1 MKTYYDE
8 RKHASYTEARL
19 KQLGFPNEDAL
30 LLKIGVYPITYNYP
44 SYNADE
50 QRIEPLG
57 ELSKSADGLSYT
69 QKFAVVDLPSDEV
82 STKEDTKRKEAA
94 KEELASIDAETS
106 RPLRA
111 WVNGTADE
119 FDLKKLYELECRA
132 KKARAVLQGKPEPEC
147 PPYTPGII
155 PAGPQTRPVEVE
167 VEGTP
172 EVAIPTNVDATS
184 ETQV

>member
-44 SYNADE
+44 SYNADT
-50 QRIEPLG
+50 QTIQAVEPLI
-57 ELSKSADGLSYT
+57 KSADCLCYI
-69 QKFAVVDLPSDEV
+69 QNFNVVDLPEEEV
-82 STKEDTKRKEAA
+82 QAKAVAKATSTA
-94 KEELASIDAETS
+94 KDDLVAIDAETS

-147 PPYTPGII
+147 PPYIPGII
-155 PAGPQTRPVEVE
+155 PAGPQTRPVEVV
-167 VEGTP
+167 VEGAP